1 MGDVEVAQVGPVV
14 LLEHPDIP
22 LENLVVEELAV
33 HMLAELGVGD
43 KENIL
48 EGTPDTLHQG
58 TVEGQLEG
66 TGVVVVAGAGLLE
79 LQGEGHLVLL
89 GLGEGRTQEGSQGDT
104 VVAQACHK
112 EEHLLLQEDPD
123 SGPELGV
130 EDNHHMVL
138 L

>member
-1 MGDVEVAQVGPVV
+1 MGDVEVVQVGPVV
-14 LLEHPDIP
+14 PLEHPDIP

-33 HMLAELGVGD
+33 HILAVLGVGD

-58 TVEGQLEG
+58 IVEGQREDI
-66 TGVVVVAGAGLLE
+66 GVAVAAEAGLLE

-89 GLGEGRTQEGSQGDT
+89 GLGEGRTQEDSQGDT

-112 EEHLLLQEDPD
+112 EGHLLLQEDPD
-123 SGPELGV
+123 PGPELGV

-138 L
+138 